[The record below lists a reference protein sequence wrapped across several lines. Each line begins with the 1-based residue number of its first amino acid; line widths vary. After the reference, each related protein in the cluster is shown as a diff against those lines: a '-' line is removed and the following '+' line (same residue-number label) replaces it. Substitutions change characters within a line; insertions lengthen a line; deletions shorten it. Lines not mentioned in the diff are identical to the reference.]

1 MNAVLRGLWS
11 KAQTPGAWLL
21 ASSLLSRLL
30 GFVASLMVSRT
41 LGVGALG
48 VYSSLLITA
57 ASPTTPLSAVLS
69 NNATMLAARQ
79 RSASGLWRLLALH
92 LGLMVGCAGVA
103 LLGCWA
109 MLASS
114 QLLSSP
120 LLPVWSIWLVVA
132 GLVVGQLLTQ
142 VVSGLCHGQ
151 DRSRWVAVST
161 GVVSLLGVVL
171 VWPVLTT
178 FGLLGMAVLATVV
191 MLLPGVLMLWWSA
204 MRAHATT
211 AEAAAGAAE
220 PVEASTHGVWA
231 AFKQSLPNVGA
242 TVVNNATNW
251 ICCVYMVSSAH
262 GAQGLGVVAIGL
274 QWMALMLLPTISWGG
289 RVMRA
294 LTLAH
299 EGAAPDGLRREL
311 MRQAGYCAGVSLAAG
326 VMVVLALPWIAQIYK
341 VDVGELSGLFVLN
354 AAAATLAGINFV
366 LERVYFCLQRQGT
379 WLRVAM
385 VAYAVQLVAT
395 ASLISWSVWAVA
407 LGNLIGIALVLLLCG
422 WDLRQRL
429 TVAGR

>member
-1 MNAVLRGLWS
+1 
-11 KAQTPGAWLL
+11 
-21 ASSLLSRLL
+21 
-30 GFVASLMVSRT
+30 
-41 LGVGALG
+41 
-48 VYSSLLITA
+48 
-57 ASPTTPLSAVLS
+57 
-69 NNATMLAARQ
+69 
-79 RSASGLWRLLALH
+79 
-92 LGLMVGCAGVA
+92 
-103 LLGCWA
+103 
-109 MLASS
+109 
-114 QLLSSP
+114 
-120 LLPVWSIWLVVA
+120 
-132 GLVVGQLLTQ
+132 
-142 VVSGLCHGQ
+142 
-151 DRSRWVAVST
+151 
-161 GVVSLLGVVL
+161 
-171 VWPVLTT
+171 
-178 FGLLGMAVLATVV
+178 
-191 MLLPGVLMLWWSA
+191 
-204 MRAHATT
+204 MRAQDTT
-211 AEAAAGAAE
+211 AEAAAVAIE

-251 ICCVYMVSSAH
+251 ICCVYLVSSAH

-407 LGNLIGIALVLLLCG
+407 LGNLIGITLVLLLCG

-429 TVAGR
+429 TAAGR